1 MLDLEKL
8 IQDSVR
14 DRNKTATLTYQAIKA
29 EKQKAISAKNA
40 KPYDDIAE
48 IAIIR
53 KLVNQHRDSIE
64 QYKQANRPDLVAD
77 EQAELDILQTFL
89 PPEVQPETLQE
100 ALTLWC
106 EEQGYEKLTQK
117 EIGIAIKAL
126 KAQYPSADGKLIA
139 DVVKKSLTM

>member
-14 DRNKTATLTYQAIKA
+14 GRDKIATLTYQAIKA
-29 EKQKAISAKNA
+29 EKQKAVSAKSA
-40 KPYDDIAE
+40 KPYDNVAE

-53 KLVNQHRDSIE
+53 KLVNQHKDSIG
-64 QYKQANRPDLVAD
+64 QYRQANRSDLVAS
-77 EQAELDILQTFL
+77 EQAELNILQTLL

-100 ALTLWC
+100 FLASWC
-106 EEQGYEKLTQK
+106 REQGYGELTQK
-117 EIGIAIKAL
+117 EMGIAIKAL